1 MQRFVVVTCALL
13 LAATAAGCGEDP
25 EVAAERAREEQWQQI
40 DQTVQELTAKRGQLE
55 AARAAEAAAEEGE
68 AGAAEDEAA
77 GAEGDAAGAED
88 DAADGAGAAADVES
102 LEAETTGL
110 ADDLYQQ
117 LVEFINANPPVEGE
131 TPPERVQQAIR
142 LKSDEDIR
150 IARGWIDEGGDY
162 RRAIDILSGALEADS
177 GYEALQEELAE
188 AESMRFVTEERFARV
203 EDGMTRD
210 EVRAILGQV
219 NLRNIRDYAE
229 KDAVAWFYSRD
240 ERGSAA
246 AVWFQERRGEYVVYE
261 TDFHF
266 KDAGESGGE
275 DG

>member
-25 EVAAERAREEQWQQI
+25 EVAAERAREEQWQRVE
-40 DQTVQELTAKRGQLE
+40 QTHQDLTAKRQQLE
-55 AARAAEAAAEEGE
+55 AARAAEAAAEDAESGGE
-68 AGAAEDEAA
+68 DA
-77 GAEGDAAGAED
+77 GAEGEGEAM
-88 DAADGAGAAADVES
+88 DGAGAAVDVEA
-102 LEAETTGL
+102 LESETTAL

-142 LKSDEDIR
+142 MKSDEDIR
-150 IARGWIDEGGDY
+150 IARGWIEEGGDY
-162 RRAIDILSGALEADS
+162 RRAIDILAGALEADAA
-177 GYEALQEELAE
+177 YEALQEELAE
-188 AESMRFVTEERFARV
+188 AQSMRFVTEERFAEV

-229 KDAVAWFYSRD
+229 KDAVAWFYPRD
-240 ERGSAA
+240 DRGSAA
-246 AVWFQERRGEYVVYE
+246 AVWFQERREEYVVYE

-266 KDAGESGGE
+266 KDADQPGSD